1 MSQEHDRQGHTAFLT
16 DWRGVTVTREF
27 LCKALKWVCGCL
39 CSMWGIMEE
48 GTQVCIGVFNYQM
61 IETAIMDAGLDL
73 TVGDVE

>member
-1 MSQEHDRQGHTAFLT
+1 
-16 DWRGVTVTREF
+16 
-27 LCKALKWVCGCL
+27 
-39 CSMWGIMEE
+39 MWGIMEE